1 MNSNTYH
8 HNSIYSKITS
18 AKKYFNYNTFNLWKT
33 VLDCSQTDKTWDS
46 QQAYIDVKRIQIP
59 WRTDPFG
66 DKQIRYVSGGTCLKC
81 LSLLGKFSA
90 SLGKGW
96 VGSTWWPMTWH
107 CVPQVTDSAQ
117 WGVANHRLPNWLLGW
132 IKKLDA

>member
-1 MNSNTYH
+1 MLTVFIAKSRALRNILIKTLL
-8 HNSIYSKITS
+8 IYEKLCRTV
-18 AKKYFNYNTFNLWKT
+18 AKRIKH
-33 VLDCSQTDKTWDS
+33 DS

-96 VGSTWWPMTWH
+96 VGSTWWPMTWR